1 MVSAMFAEELACHG
15 IHLFSSLSGYVA
27 SVLAFLIV
35 AECRRYMA
43 RQMVQLVYK
52 AIEELR
58 RR

>member
-1 MVSAMFAEELACHG
+1 MFAEELACHG

-43 RQMVQLVYK
+43 RQMVQLVHK